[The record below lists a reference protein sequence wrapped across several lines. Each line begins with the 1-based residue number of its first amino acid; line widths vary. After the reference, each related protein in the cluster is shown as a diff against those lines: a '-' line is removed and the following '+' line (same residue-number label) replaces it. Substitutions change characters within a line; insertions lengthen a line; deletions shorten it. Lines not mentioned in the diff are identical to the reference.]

1 MTEVEQAARY
11 LEIETRAV
19 SGKPLPEWLGWVL
32 CLVSTAGPVIAYL
45 IFR

>member
-19 SGKPLPEWLGWVL
+19 SNKPLPEWLGWVL
-32 CLVSTAGPVIAYL
+32 CLASTAAPIL
-45 IFR
+45 IFFLSR